1 MSPAKALTAW
11 QKSCLPTR
19 FGSFPFPMTLQLLL
33 DTADPAAW
41 KAWLPSGLFRGVTTN
56 PTLLRRAGQPCSVDN
71 LQDLARQALS
81 LGARELHLQTWGADV
96 KAATACG
103 LALGAIDPAR
113 VLVKVPLT
121 RSGAE
126 TARRLI
132 EAGLAVTFTACYEVH
147 QVLIAAALRAR
158 YVAPYLGRI
167 CDSGRDGHAE
177 LIAMQR
183 CLDGLGSSTRLLVAS
198 LRHPDDL
205 ARLAAAGMGTF
216 TLSPDLAASLFASEA
231 TAAAAARF
239 ERDAAAAQFEQ
250 DAAAAQ
256 FERDALPLQDG

>member
-1 MSPAKALTAW
+1 
-11 QKSCLPTR
+11 
-19 FGSFPFPMTLQLLL
+19 MTLQLLL

-41 KAWLPSGLFRGVTTN
+41 RTWLPSGLFRGVTTN
-56 PTLLRRAGQPCSVDN
+56 PTLLRRAGQPCTPEG
-71 LQDLARQALS
+71 LEALARTAFS
-81 LGARELHLQTWGADV
+81 LGAQELHLQTWGPDV
-96 KAATACG
+96 EAATATG
-103 LALGAIDPAR
+103 LQLAAIDRAR

-121 RSGAE
+121 RGGCE

-132 EAGLAVTFTACYEVH
+132 EAGVSVTFTACYEVH
-147 QVLIAAALRAR
+147 QVLIAAALGAR

-167 CDSGRDGHAE
+167 SDGGRDGHAE

-198 LRHPDDL
+198 LRRPEDL

-216 TLSPDLAASLFASEA
+216 TFGPDLAAALFASEA
-231 TAAAAARF
+231 TAG
-239 ERDAAAAQFEQ
+239 AAAQFET

-256 FERDALPLQDG
+256 FERDAAAAQSDRDASTCA

>member
-1 MSPAKALTAW
+1 
-11 QKSCLPTR
+11 
-19 FGSFPFPMTLQLLL
+19 MTLQLLL

-56 PTLLRRAGQPCSVDN
+56 PTLLRRAGRPCSLES
-71 LQDLARQALS
+71 LQDLAHQAFS

-96 KAATACG
+96 EAATATG

-121 RSGAE
+121 RRGAE

-132 EAGLAVTFTACYEVH
+132 EAGLPVTFTACYEPH
-147 QVLIAAALRAR
+147 QVLIAAALGAR

-167 CDSGRDGHAE
+167 SDSGRDGHAE

-183 CLDGLGSSTRLLVAS
+183 CLDGVGSGTRLLVAS

-216 TLSPDLAASLFASEA
+216 TLGPDLAAALFASEA
-231 TAAAAARF
+231 TAAAAAQF
-239 ERDAAAAQFEQ
+239 EKDAAAAQFEQ

-256 FERDALPLQDG
+256 FERDTAAAPMP